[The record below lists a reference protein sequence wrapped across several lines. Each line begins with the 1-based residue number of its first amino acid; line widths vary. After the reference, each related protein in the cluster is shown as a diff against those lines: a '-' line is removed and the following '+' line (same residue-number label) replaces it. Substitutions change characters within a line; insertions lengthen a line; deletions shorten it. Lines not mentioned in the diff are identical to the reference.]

1 MFLIVILENA
11 AHDVTDMMAAVFPA
25 PLPFDRLYTRSI
37 EFCALI
43 ERKIELRA
51 RYNQQLLQID
61 LEAILITQRSDAL
74 LFS

>member
-11 AHDVTDMMAAVFPA
+11 AQDVIDTIAAVFPV

-37 EFCALI
+37 EFCVLI

-51 RYNQQLLQID
+51 QYNQQLLQID
-61 LEAILITQRSDAL
+61 LEAILIVPRSDAL

>member
-1 MFLIVILENA
+1 MFLIVMLLNEL
-11 AHDVTDMMAAVFPA
+11 HDVIDMIAAVFPA

-61 LEAILITQRSDAL
+61 LEAILIIPQSDAL